1 VSGFHRIV
9 FDTST
14 LVSAAL
20 RVGSTPHQAL
30 MQAIALGEVC
40 VSQATLAELKQV
52 LSCSKFDL
60 YQPQDVRRA
69 FVDLIAKLAVQV
81 PVSASDEAS
90 VLR

>member
-1 VSGFHRIV
+1 MSGFHRIV

-52 LSCSKFDL
+52 LSRSKFDL